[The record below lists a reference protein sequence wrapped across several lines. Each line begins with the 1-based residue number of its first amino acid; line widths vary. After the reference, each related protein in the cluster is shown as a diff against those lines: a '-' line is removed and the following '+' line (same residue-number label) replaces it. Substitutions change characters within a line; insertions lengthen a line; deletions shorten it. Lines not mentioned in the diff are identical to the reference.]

1 MFMHLATAKKNIFG
15 TTGRSFFVTSKLWS
29 EFNLRYGD
37 RVKGMMFCSS
47 RKTTH
52 SPAFLK
58 FSELERGINPRF
70 VGLLAA
76 DVVLKRLGRI
86 TNAKP
91 GRPVFLIGFDGR
103 KQASTHS
110 KHTGKFDYKIPSRLT
125 KLLCHYAAAAPN
137 PGELWE
143 FGLAAKRVMDAS
155 GKKVVKI

>member
-1 MFMHLATAKKNIFG
+1 LQNRFELLAIGLHELAHHLTWEFNGDVYASRDGEEKHIRHHGKEFLRHLKTLV
-15 TTGRSFFVTSKLWS
+15 R

-52 SPAFLK
+52 SPAFVK

-76 DVVLKRLGRI
+76 DVVLKRPGRI

-110 KHTGKFDYKIPSRLT
+110 KHTGKFDYKFP
-125 KLLCHYAAAAPN
+125 AA
-137 PGELWE
+137 
-143 FGLAAKRVMDAS
+143 
-155 GKKVVKI
+155 